1 MILMSVVETELTPFA
16 DYRDII
22 LYMKNI
28 GLIKDKS
35 RSREFHN
42 IIGEICE

>member
-1 MILMSVVETELTPFA
+1 MKLMSVVESELTPFA
-16 DYRDII
+16 QYPDVI

-42 IIGEICE
+42 NKGEICE

>member
-1 MILMSVVETELTPFA
+1 MMLMSVVEAELTPFA
-16 DYRDII
+16 KYQDII

-42 IIGEICE
+42 NKGEICE